1 MEPLFTLPVIIA
13 LSIVAI
19 INVGLLLAA
28 YIASKEE
35 CYEDQPEKEPTAHL
49 LRVSPPSYIH
59 WSEHPPLE
67 HELRVTPPA
76 KVA

>member
-1 MEPLFTLPVIIA
+1 METIFTLPVIIA

-19 INVGLLLAA
+19 INAGLLLAA

-35 CYEDQPEKEPTAHL
+35 CYEDQPEKEPTDHL